1 MIPVIIED
9 YISKLLDK
17 TTHIEKRQFYYDT
30 LIKVKDAI
38 NKGLTSYENERRFK
52 K

>member
-9 YISKLLDK
+9 YISKLINK
-17 TTHIEKRQFYYDT
+17 NIHIEKRQFYYDT
-30 LIKVKDAI
+30 LIKVRDAI
-38 NKGLTSYENERRFK
+38 NKGLINYESERKFK